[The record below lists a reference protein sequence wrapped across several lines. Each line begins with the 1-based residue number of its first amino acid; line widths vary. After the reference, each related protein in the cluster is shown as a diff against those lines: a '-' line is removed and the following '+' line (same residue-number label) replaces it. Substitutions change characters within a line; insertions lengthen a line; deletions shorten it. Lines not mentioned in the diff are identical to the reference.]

1 MKITYDSKYDV
12 LYLKF
17 VEGKKQ
23 VINKNLPEDITVD
36 VDEKGKIVGMEFLE
50 RIAAY
55 RPQQIASNKG
65 LSKSLRQECIVSAT
79 FQ

>member
-23 VINKNLPEDITVD
+23 VINKNLTEDIAVD
-36 VDEKGKIVGMEFLE
+36 IDENGKIVGIEFLD
-50 RIAAY
+50 
-55 RPQQIASNKG
+55 ASEHIELAK
-65 LSKSLRQECIVSAT
+65 LLPVKIRSKALASASL
-79 FQ
+79 